1 MDIIDWEKKIIH
13 SMDMELDLIM
23 VEWRDMKWKEVEQIQ
38 RQEAYVGLKKN
49 VLRVAGRVLEG
60 SGSSLPAT

>member
-1 MDIIDWEKKIIH
+1 
-13 SMDMELDLIM
+13 MDMELDLIM